1 MKPRFKTTVGSKR
14 DRETMAAAQQSSTVA
29 LSSEMSMSFQDE
41 VAATIHGAFEVAVE
55 IAVREVSKLV
65 GQALGD
71 VRDQMHETLRENKS
85 LKLRL
90 QSAEK
95 ELDSAR
101 LCAAGD
107 GQVQLSLNHPNQPD
121 SPHNSDRPKSENHTR
136 HDEDQA
142 KTSLNV
148 SVKKTCEYLIVEAE
162 ASCERLDGTFSEIC
176 EDGRVCSQTLNVTPS
191 DELSPA
197 SSNMG
202 KGKDEFEIVLL
213 VGMKSRFFCL
223 VILFHTLL
231 FFLSADVSQHSQ
243 AHCLPNEELVD
254 IHNDSSDLQ
263 EETASYE
270 LSTEVKVK
278 EEKPDLDHASGSVSA
293 SDSQLAFDHVSEGP
307 DSFSLAQ
314 SKMLEDWRPDPL
326 DLPGC
331 EADSLSQGSSHA
343 LGKNAKVM
351 SQ

>member
-14 DRETMAAAQQSSTVA
+14 DRETMAAAQRSSTLA
-29 LSSEMSMSFQDE
+29 LSSEISMSFQDE
-41 VAATIHGAFEVAVE
+41 LAATIHGAFEVAVE

-107 GQVQLSLNHPNQPD
+107 SQIQLPSNHLDQPESLL
-121 SPHNSDRPKSENHTR
+121 NSNRLKTEKHTR
-136 HDEDQA
+136 DGEDQA

-148 SVKKTCEYLIVEAE
+148 SVKKTCDYLIVEAE

-191 DELSPA
+191 EELVPTSK
-197 SSNMG
+197 MG
-202 KGKDEFEIVLL
+202 KGKDGIV
-213 VGMKSRFFCL
+213 
-223 VILFHTLL
+223 
-231 FFLSADVSQHSQ
+231 
-243 AHCLPNEELVD
+243 
-254 IHNDSSDLQ
+254 
-263 EETASYE
+263 
-270 LSTEVKVK
+270 
-278 EEKPDLDHASGSVSA
+278 
-293 SDSQLAFDHVSEGP
+293 
-307 DSFSLAQ
+307 
-314 SKMLEDWRPDPL
+314 
-326 DLPGC
+326 
-331 EADSLSQGSSHA
+331 
-343 LGKNAKVM
+343 
-351 SQ
+351 